1 MAEQQQQT
9 PVLVMQA
16 EQKKS
21 KANTIV
27 SIILIIVLVTLSF
40 YGYSWVTS
48 DVGKQKLSSLWS
60 SVSTTYNPFAW
71 YGEQLKGAKEV
82 GSVWE
87 TKPPNATAEKT
98 GIKFQSFETTGNK
111 IVPSGTPIAFRYN
124 LDVGEGVNN
133 IPVTLSCAIKGKDDK
148 SLKEEEII
156 EEGSKEY
163 IPDATPYVSYED
175 PLSYSN
181 IVCQAN
187 TKQSPKDRIITAEG
201 KISFP
206 FSQRGSLKVYFT
218 KDPTYTGKKFFEK
231 HQLKETL
238 PIKATYNNEPVELG
252 LGVSKENTQPVIAG
266 IPRYASQIGISL
278 KNRWDGRVTKVT
290 ELDIILPKGV
300 DINRKTSPPSLKCPF
315 GESKVMKEK
324 YTRYSAEPK
333 YLEQV
338 PVFGKGIGETLETYY
353 SFECWLDIDESV
365 LEGNPY
371 IDKEYS
377 ASVKYEYEFQPKTE
391 TMTLKGTVE
400 AGYEKGLGQ

>member
-9 PVLVMQA
+9 PVMVMQA

-21 KANTIV
+21 KSNTII
-27 SIILIIVLVTLSF
+27 SIILIIVLVTLGF
-40 YGYSWVTS
+40 YGYFWATS
-48 DVGKQKLSSLWS
+48 DVGRQKLSDFS
-60 SVSTTYNPFAW
+60 STIRAYNPATW
-71 YGEQLKGAKEV
+71 YGEQLKEAKEV

-87 TKPPNATAEKT
+87 TKSNATAEKI
-98 GIKFQSFETTGNK
+98 GIKFQSFETVGNK
-111 IVPSGTPIAFRYN
+111 IVPSGTPIGFRYN
-124 LDVGEGVNN
+124 LDVGAGVNE
-133 IPVTLSCAIKGKDDK
+133 IPVTLSCNIKAKDK
-148 SLKEEEII
+148 LKEEEII

-163 IPDATPYVSYED
+163 IPEETPIISSED

-187 TKQSPKDRIITAEG
+187 TKQTQKDMIITAEG

-218 KDPTYTGKKFFEK
+218 EDPAYIGSKFFEK
-231 HQLKETL
+231 YQLKETL
-238 PIKATYNNEPVELG
+238 PIRATYNNEPVELG
-252 LGVSKENTQPVIAG
+252 IGVSKENTQPVIAG
-266 IPRYASQIGISL
+266 NPRYSSQIGISL

-290 ELDIILPKGV
+290 GLDIILPKGV
-300 DINRKTSPPSLKCPF
+300 EIKRQTSPQSLRCPF
-315 GESKVMKEK
+315 GEPAAIKDK
-324 YTRYSAEPK
+324 YTRYSAGTQ

-338 PVFGKGIGETLETYY
+338 PVFGKGIGETLET
-353 SFECWLDIDESV
+353 SFSFDCWLDIDESV

-391 TMTLKGTVE
+391 TMTLKGIAGE
-400 AGYEKGLGQ
+400 ATSQ